1 MQSVTS
7 APASVADDQSVR
19 VKRYLT
25 AMGFRVVCS
34 VVAYFTDGW
43 IRWTL
48 VAAAI
53 VLPYVAVVLANAVGP
68 RFGEAV
74 APVAPQDPRSRAITR
89 DESDHTPLKG
99 RLVDDEGPAAPSGSP
114 TGPPSRP

>member
-74 APVAPQDPRSRAITR
+74 APVAPQDPTSRAITPV
-89 DESDHTPLKG
+89 SDQIPLRG
-99 RLVDDEGPAAPSGSP
+99 RLVDDEAPAAPSGSP
-114 TGPPSRP
+114 TEPPARP